1 MKQKIKNRI
10 KEAGAI
16 LLVGIIGNSWWML
29 HVLGV
34 Y

>member
-1 MKQKIKNRI
+1 MKQKIKSGI
-10 KEAGAI
+10 KEAGVI
-16 LLVGIIGNSWWML
+16 LLVGIIGNSWWMM